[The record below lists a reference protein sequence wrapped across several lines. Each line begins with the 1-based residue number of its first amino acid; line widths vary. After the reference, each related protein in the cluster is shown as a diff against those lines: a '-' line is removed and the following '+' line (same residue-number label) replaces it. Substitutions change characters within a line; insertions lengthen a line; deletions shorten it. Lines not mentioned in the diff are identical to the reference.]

1 MLWSDFHCQL
11 LHSAM
16 VANKYSL
23 YMSSWFIQSYETYPY
38 VKLTLSELNT
48 LKIGIIIK
56 TT

>member
-1 MLWSDFHCQL
+1 
-11 LHSAM
+11 
-16 VANKYSL
+16 
-23 YMSSWFIQSYETYPY
+23 MSSWFIQSYETYPY